1 MQVGDFVEQVTWPG
15 IGIVIRLDEAHEA
28 VSVLFADGEYYIDS
42 VDLEVLNESR

>member
-1 MQVGDFVEQVTWPG
+1 VKVGDLVKQVSWDG
-15 IGIVIRLDEAHEA
+15 IGIVVRLEAHEA